1 MVLQQYRSTLLAHA
15 RGRMRAGD
23 DMLMLSVVRVKLR
36 EAGLDHQG
44 GMLQRSIRMQAA
56 GTGSRQRRLV
66 DGKCN
71 GAQMGPL
78 VTRARAR
85 DSLADLLS
93 NRTDSGLDG
102 FHAGSIRLLASKTE
116 VAPREPAARASSQ
129 RPAASGQR
137 PALLRPHQLVTAV
150 SGHMQR
156 RL

>member
-102 FHAGSIRLLASKTE
+102 
-116 VAPREPAARASSQ
+116 VPRGFDTASSVQ
-129 RPAASGQR
+129 D
-137 PALLRPHQLVTAV
+137 
-150 SGHMQR
+150 
-156 RL
+156 

>member
-23 DMLMLSVVRVKLR
+23 DMLRVRVRVKLK
-36 EAGLDHQG
+36 EAGLDHRG

-56 GTGSRQRRLV
+56 GSRQRRLV

-78 VTRARAR
+78 EPGRA
-85 DSLADLLS
+85 SWLAADRLS

-102 FHAGSIRLLASKTE
+102 FHAGSTRLLASKAA
-116 VAPREPAARASSQ
+116 VALRARGQSQ
-129 RPAASGQR
+129 QPAASGQR
-137 PALLRPHQLVTAV
+137 PALLRPHQHVTTV

>member
-1 MVLQQYRSTLLAHA
+1 MQWCTDGAARYASQGARLSRRWLTVL
-15 RGRMRAGD
+15 
-23 DMLMLSVVRVKLR
+23 VR
-36 EAGLDHQG
+36 
-44 GMLQRSIRMQAA
+44 
-56 GTGSRQRRLV
+56 
-66 DGKCN
+66 
-71 GAQMGPL
+71 
-78 VTRARAR
+78 
-85 DSLADLLS
+85 LS

>member
-23 DMLMLSVVRVKLR
+23 DMLLMLRVVRVKLR

-102 FHAGSIRLLASKTE
+102 
-116 VAPREPAARASSQ
+116 VPRGFDTASSVQ
-129 RPAASGQR
+129 D
-137 PALLRPHQLVTAV
+137 
-150 SGHMQR
+150 
-156 RL
+156 